1 MQGFAALGLYP
12 LKILYLSGLIMILAV
27 YDFLHKDRDIL
38 LEIPKK
44 KKGLVW
50 SLYLMLG
57 LLVVFFSQKGVA
69 AAFVY
74 FQF

>member
-1 MQGFAALGLYP
+1 
-12 LKILYLSGLIMILAV
+12 MILAV

-38 LEIPKK
+38 LEVPKK